1 MQIEKPTPDAVEER
15 GLRSAHAKTFRLPSG
30 EMRCEIRPHAVHYV
44 SDENELRS
52 IDTTVRESDGKVFCE
67 WAPYKF
73 ELHQS
78 GVGFDF
84 ESREGGKVSLR
95 LTAIGGLAFD
105 EKTVYLPTITENA
118 VFFYDISPGVDIEF
132 RLLVDRVKSFRI
144 IKNSEAARTFE
155 WDCSH
160 DLGSF
165 ENVETLLTG
174 RDADYRPLDLSTRVE
189 IINEQ
194 NFKTYESW
202 SGMIK
207 VRKDPKTRIKSLS
220 NEVSWPVW
228 IDPTVN
234 VSVSV
239 TGDDGAQYG
248 ATWRDNMFT
257 FYTAYSPAVRFRSV
271 AVPQG
276 ATISSATLT
285 LNVTAVFGGGGGGG
299 GTFWGVA
306 HDNPAAFTS
315 SNLPNSQTKTT
326 ASVTVPPPST
336 TGIKNYTVTTIIQE
350 IVNRAGFAGD
360 AVSFVGTTTSA
371 NQRQTYFEDKGVAGA
386 NPGALSITYSGGGG
400 GSTSDSP
407 RQMTI
412 PAALFAM

>member
-1 MQIEKPTPDAVEER
+1 MPIEKPTPDAVEER
-15 GLRSAHAKTFRLPSG
+15 GLRSAHSKTFRLPSG
-30 EMRCEIRPHAVHYV
+30 EMQCEIRPNVVHYV

-52 IDTTVRESDGKVFCE
+52 IDTTVLESAGKVFCE
-67 WAPYKF
+67 WAPYRF
-73 ELHQS
+73 QLHPT

-84 ESREGGKVSLR
+84 ESREGVKASIR
-95 LTAIGGLAFD
+95 LTAIGGQAFD
-105 EKTVYLPTITENA
+105 DKAAYIPTIKDNSVT
-118 VFFYDISPGVDIEF
+118 FRDISPGVDIEF
-132 RLLVDRVKSFRI
+132 RLLVDQVKSFRI
-144 IKNSEAARTFE
+144 IKDSEAARTFE
-155 WDCSH
+155 WHCSH
-160 DLGSF
+160 DLGGF
-165 ENVETLLTG
+165 DHVETTLTG
-174 RDADYRPLDLSTRVE
+174 RDAEYRQLDLSTRLEV
-189 IINEQ
+189 IDEQ

-207 VRKDPKTRIKSLS
+207 VRNDPKTRIKSLS
-220 NEVSWPVW
+220 SEVTWPVW

-248 ATWRDNMFT
+248 STWRDDMFT

-371 NQRQTYFEDKGVAGA
+371 NQRQTYFEDKGAAGA
-386 NPGALSITYSGGGG
+386 NPGALSVTYSGGGG

-407 RQMTI
+407 RQATI